1 MTDGKCHPPMME
13 FCHICGEWAGP
24 KRERLSA
31 EQWKNYRLSLLT
43 FDQVA
48 ALVESVIDRDT
59 LGMLVVRGFI
69 PSDPYIPNHFRPH
82 IIAQL
87 QERLKTPAVIEKLAE
102 WKKKKS
108 A

>member
-1 MTDGKCHPPMME
+1 MKDAKCHPPMME

-24 KRERLSA
+24 ELYSA
-31 EQWKNYRLSLLT
+31 VEWRTYKQSLLT

-48 ALVESVIDRDT
+48 AMVESVIDRDT
-59 LGMLVVRGFI
+59 LNMLVNRQYI
-69 PSDPYIPNHFRPH
+69 PSDPYFSGYFRPLV
-82 IIAQL
+82 IADL
-87 QERLKTPAVIEKLAE
+87 RERLKNSEVIERLAE